1 MGSPTFVPAPAGVT
15 RGAPSMPA
23 VAEVGVFVVDT
34 TLPDPLAAPA
44 LADLDDFYHR
54 HGFVVLRGLHS
65 TAFLDR
71 VEREC
76 GAAQQAVLAGTVS
89 ERYGS
94 TQYLDARYLNR
105 TGLGRADLGRADLGR
120 AGQADGVTGPSGR
133 ASNGTKPAGA
143 DTGIE
148 ADAEAYV
155 NYVEHVEE
163 LAPAVRA
170 AATHPLM
177 VALLRRL
184 LGADVWM
191 SPSENAGVVFQDAR
205 PGRESG
211 YSRIGWH
218 SDWQAMPSLD
228 VWPGCAFTLHVDAT
242 SPANGFLRVVP
253 GSHRWATPAPYRN
266 INNVAVPADARPSGG
281 HTDAE
286 PPYEMPLGFEKI
298 PGEIAVYAE
307 RGDLLLHD
315 AYLWH
320 SAARATEN
328 ATTRRHVRAGYYS
341 GDPASYRDQFIKNA
355 AR

>member
-1 MGSPTFVPAPAGVT
+1 MTC
-15 RGAPSMPA
+15 GAPSMPA
-23 VAEVGVFVVDT
+23 VAEVGVFAVDP

-44 LADLDDFYHR
+44 LAGLDDFYHR

-65 TAFLDR
+65 AEFLDR

-94 TQYLDARYLNR
+94 TQYLDARHLDR
-105 TGLGRADLGRADLGR
+105 AGLDR
-120 AGQADGVTGPSGR
+120 AGQPEGAADPSGG
-133 ASNGTKPAGA
+133 ASNGTAPATAKIKAGV
-143 DTGIE
+143 
-148 ADAEAYV
+148 EAYV

-170 AATHPLM
+170 VATHPLM

-191 SPSENAGVVFQDAR
+191 SPSENAGVVYQDAR

-281 HTDAE
+281 YTDAE
-286 PPYEMPLGFEKI
+286 PPYEMPLGFEKV

>member
-1 MGSPTFVPAPAGVT
+1 
-15 RGAPSMPA
+15 MPA
-23 VAEVGVFVVDT
+23 IAEVGVFAVDPT
-34 TLPDPLAAPA
+34 APDPLAAPA
-44 LADLDDFYHR
+44 LAGLDEFYRR
-54 HGFVVLRGLHS
+54 HGFVVLRGLYP
-65 TAFLDR
+65 AEFLDR
-71 VEREC
+71 LEREC
-76 GAAQQAVLAGTVS
+76 GEAQQAVLAGTVS

-94 TQYLDARYLNR
+94 TQYLDARYL
-105 TGLGRADLGRADLGR
+105 DR
-120 AGQADGVTGPSGR
+120 AGQPSATAPSER
-133 ASNGTKPAGA
+133 ASNGTTHGSA
-143 DTGIE
+143 DV
-148 ADAEAYV
+148 EAYV

-163 LAPAVRA
+163 LSPAVRE

-177 VALLRRL
+177 VELLRRL

-191 SPSENAGVVFQDAR
+191 SPSENAGVVYQDAR

-228 VWPGCAFTLHVDAT
+228 VWPGSAFTLHVDAT

-281 HTDAE
+281 YTDAE

>member
-1 MGSPTFVPAPAGVT
+1 
-15 RGAPSMPA
+15 
-23 VAEVGVFVVDT
+23 
-34 TLPDPLAAPA
+34 
-44 LADLDDFYHR
+44 
-54 HGFVVLRGLHS
+54 
-65 TAFLDR
+65 
-71 VEREC
+71 
-76 GAAQQAVLAGTVS
+76 
-89 ERYGS
+89 
-94 TQYLDARYLNR
+94 
-105 TGLGRADLGRADLGR
+105 
-120 AGQADGVTGPSGR
+120 
-133 ASNGTKPAGA
+133 
-143 DTGIE
+143 
-148 ADAEAYV
+148 
-155 NYVEHVEE
+155 
-163 LAPAVRA
+163 
-170 AATHPLM
+170 
-177 VALLRRL
+177 
-184 LGADVWM
+184 
-191 SPSENAGVVFQDAR
+191 
-205 PGRESG
+205 
-211 YSRIGWH
+211 
-218 SDWQAMPSLD
+218 
-228 VWPGCAFTLHVDAT
+228 HVDAT